1 MVDPSKTCPIC
12 LRREAGLIPAPRHV
26 ASWDA
31 LTAPEQ
37 LGMLAQLGEALG
49 RGATGF
55 SASSAHE
62 HFHLREGAPG
72 HRAPTRLTTGGQD
85 PLLPLLADKLDE
97 AHSVDLAIAFAM
109 DSGVALL
116 EPWFRDLLARGG
128 RLRVVVGDYLDTTDP
143 AALGRLLDLEEAE
156 LYVFETAGLS
166 FHPKAW
172 LFRAADRQGAIVG
185 SSNLSESALRTG
197 VEWNLHA
204 EDASGEVAHAFEDL
218 LSRAEV
224 KPLTPEWIA
233 AYAARRR
240 FRPLPDFSAKV
251 VDEEGPPPEP
261 HEIQAEALDAL
272 SRTRVNG
279 HRAGLVVL
287 ATGLGKTWLAAFDTL
302 QASADRILFVAHRD
316 EILTQAM
323 SAFRKVRPDAR
334 LGRYTGQEKDAEAD
348 ILFGSI
354 QTMGRVGHLRQFE
367 SDRFDYIVVD
377 EFHHAAARTYQNL
390 IEHFTPRFLLGLTAT
405 PDRTDGGDLL
415 GLCGENLVYQCGLFD
430 GIDRERLSP
439 FHYFG
444 VPDDVDYAQIPWRS
458 GQFDPTELEA
468 AMATEARALN
478 SYEQFQKRAKG
489 PAIGFCVS
497 KRHADFM
504 AVFFRARGLRAV
516 AVHSGE
522 GSAPRASSLVALGK
536 GEIDILFAVDMFNE
550 GVDVPEIGTVM
561 MLRPTESAII
571 WLQQLG
577 RGLRR
582 VEGKV
587 LQVIDYIGNH
597 RTFLT
602 KAAALLQ
609 AGGGDRSISRRLDDL
624 EAGDFKLPAGCE
636 ITYELQAIR
645 FLRDALR
652 TRDSHDEGEAYY
664 RGHIL
669 RTGQRPTALEFAEA
683 GFSPARTGHGTW
695 FEFVRD
701 MGDEVEPA
709 VFENMGLLR
718 MLERPDLA
726 TPGVP
731 VLLDGVLSG
740 ELPPRREIG
749 PAVGKA
755 LESQGLQQSG
765 TVEHVEAALSELFMT
780 PHVVEIDGTLRFRR
794 PVSAA
799 QAVALR
805 ELIAWRLGT
814 PVATTP
820 KPMEL
825 AEPGPGPALWHEYM
839 RQDVPALFGE
849 TFNTGSWNQGVVK
862 IPRGL
867 ILFTTLKKG
876 GLSQGSQYED
886 HFIDDQTM
894 QWQSQSSTRRSTD
907 RGRILLGQVEGQ
919 EVHLFVRGSK
929 LRGSTAAP
937 FLYLGKP
944 KVLRS
949 RGEAPITIEWQLPAK
964 IPAAFHGAFGLGR

>member
-1 MVDPSKTCPIC
+1 MG
-12 LRREAGLIPAPRHV
+12 REAGLIPAPRHV
-26 ASWDA
+26 PSWDA

-49 RGATGF
+49 RGITGF

-72 HRAPTRLTTGGQD
+72 HGAPTRLTTGGQD
-85 PLLPLLADKLDE
+85 PLLPLLADKLDK

-128 RLRVVVGDYLDTTDP
+128 RLRIVVGDYLDTTDP
-143 AALGRLLDLEEAE
+143 AALGRLLDLEAAE

-204 EDASGEVAHAFEDL
+204 EDASGDVARAFEEL
-218 LSRAEV
+218 LARPEV
-224 KPLTPEWIA
+224 KSLTPEWIA

-240 FRPLPDFSAKV
+240 ARPLPEYSAKV

-272 SRTRVNG
+272 SGTRLNG

-302 QASADRILFVAHRD
+302 QSKADRILFVAHRD

-354 QTMGRVGHLRQFE
+354 QTMGRVGHLRQFAP
-367 SDRFDYIVVD
+367 DRFDYIVVD

-478 SYEQFQKRAKG
+478 AYEQFHKRAQG

-497 KRHADFM
+497 KRHADYM
-504 AVFFRARGLRAV
+504 AEFFRARGLRAV

-550 GVDVPEIGTVM
+550 GVDVPEIGAVM

-582 VEGKV
+582 IEGKV

-609 AGGGDRSISRRLDDL
+609 AGGGDRSISKRLDDL
-624 EAGDFKLPAGCE
+624 IAGDFVVPEGCE
-636 ITYELQAIR
+636 ITYELEAI
-645 FLRDALR
+645 D
-652 TRDSHDEGEAYY
+652 
-664 RGHIL
+664 IL
-669 RTGQRPTALEFAEA
+669 RGLLRSGGDGEVIEGFYRDFQDRMGVRPTAAETFRA
-683 GFSPARTGHGTW
+683 GFDPRTTRHGTW
-695 FEFVRD
+695 FDFVRD
-701 MGDEVEPA
+701 MGDP
-709 VFENMGLLR
+709 LP
-718 MLERPDLA
+718 ERPFATHGALIGEIAKPATIPVEALEALKMILRGGRPGAGQAHWELSRNFSKHDGALTLA
-726 TPGVP
+726 RPDP
-731 VLLDGVLSG
+731 SG
-740 ELPPRREIG
+740 ELRG
-749 PAVGKA
+749 L
-755 LESQGLQQSG
+755 LE
-765 TVEHVEAALSELFMT
+765 
-780 PHVVEIDGTLRFRR
+780 
-794 PVSAA
+794 
-799 QAVALR
+799 
-805 ELIAWRLGT
+805 ELIEWRLAASASTGELDEATVPFQPKARKLVPWERYLT
-814 PVATTP
+814 PEIAAHFGVPYVMNTWRTGMRVIADQNVMILLAGILVEDRPYPNEFLDPQHLKWFSQNQTT
-820 KPMEL
+820 
-825 AEPGPGPALWHEYM
+825 
-839 RQDVPALFGE
+839 QDGKHGRVISGE
-849 TFNTGSWNQGVVK
+849 TDYQ
-862 IPRGL
+862 I
-867 ILFTTLKKG
+867 
-876 GLSQGSQYED
+876 
-886 HFIDDQTM
+886 
-894 QWQSQSSTRRSTD
+894 
-907 RGRILLGQVEGQ
+907 
-919 EVHLFVRGSK
+919 HLFVR
-929 LRGSTAAP
+929 RGNKVNGKTNP
-937 FLYLGKP
+937 FIYLGQP
-944 KVLRS
+944 KFVGWE
-949 RGEAPITIEWQLPAK
+949 GEKPITVEWELPEAV
-964 IPAAFHGAFGLGR
+964 PRALWAELGVPENRGA